1 MPLKSGFLRE
11 HKESPCTEPEYIST
25 CRLHGLGFEHG
36 TDAAFTQKDLFER
49 CTNMKAMILAAGR
62 GERLRPHTDITPKP
76 LIQVGKHRL
85 IEYHLLNL
93 AKAGIEDIVINISW
107 LADQIRETLGDGS
120 NYSLNIIYSDE
131 GDEAL
136 ETAGGIIN
144 AIPRLGDGP
153 FIVINGDI
161 WCDYDLSRLINSR
174 TEHQAHLVL
183 VNNPEHNKEGDFAIE
198 QGLIKNTG
206 DNKLTYSGIGLYTRE
221 FFADTDPGK
230 KALAP
235 ILRKKSA
242 LNKVSGEHYNGRWV
256 DIGTIERLAQLR
268 SYLS

>member
-1 MPLKSGFLRE
+1 
-11 HKESPCTEPEYIST
+11 
-25 CRLHGLGFEHG
+25 
-36 TDAAFTQKDLFER
+36 
-49 CTNMKAMILAAGR
+49 MKAMILAAGR

-76 LIQVGKHRL
+76 LIQVGRHRL

-93 AKAGIEDIVINISW
+93 ARAGIEDIVINISW
-107 LADQIRETLGDGS
+107 LADQIRDTLGDGS
-120 NYSLNIIYSDE
+120 NYSLNITYSDE

-144 AIPRLGDGP
+144 ALPYLDDEA

-161 WCDYDLSRLINSR
+161 WCDYDLSSLVNRQM
-174 TEHQAHLVL
+174 EHEAHLVL
-183 VNNPEHNKEGDFAIE
+183 VNNPEHNAEGDFALE
-198 QGLIKNTG
+198 QDLIKNSG
-206 DNKLTYSGIGLYTRE
+206 DKKLTFSGIGVYTRK

-235 ILRKKSA
+235 ILRKKSE
-242 LNKVSGEHYNGRWV
+242 LSKISGEYYNGQWI

>member
-1 MPLKSGFLRE
+1 
-11 HKESPCTEPEYIST
+11 
-25 CRLHGLGFEHG
+25 
-36 TDAAFTQKDLFER
+36 
-49 CTNMKAMILAAGR
+49 MKAMILAAGR

-85 IEYHLLNL
+85 IEHHLLNL
-93 AKAGIEDIVINISW
+93 ASAGIKDIVINISW
-107 LADQIRETLGDGS
+107 LADQIREALGDGS
-120 NYSLNIIYSDE
+120 NYSLNITYSDE

-144 AIPRLGDGP
+144 ALPLLGDEA

-161 WCDYDLSRLINSR
+161 WCDYDLSSLANRQMDH
-174 TEHQAHLVL
+174 EAHLVL
-183 VNNPEHNKEGDFAIE
+183 VNNPEHNPEGDFALE

-206 DNKLTYSGIGLYTRE
+206 DRKLTYSGIGLYTRE
-221 FFADTDPGK
+221 FFAETDPGK

-235 ILRKKSA
+235 ILRKKSE
-242 LNKVSGEHYNGRWV
+242 LNKVSGEYYTGQWV

>member
-1 MPLKSGFLRE
+1 
-11 HKESPCTEPEYIST
+11 
-25 CRLHGLGFEHG
+25 
-36 TDAAFTQKDLFER
+36 
-49 CTNMKAMILAAGR
+49 MKAMILAAGR

-93 AKAGIEDIVINISW
+93 AKAGISDVIINISW
-107 LADQIRETLGDGS
+107 LADQIRHTLGGGDE
-120 NYSLNIIYSDE
+120 YALNISYSDE

-136 ETAGGIIN
+136 ETAGGIIK
-144 AIPRLGDGP
+144 ALPYLGDDP

-161 WCDYDLSRLINSR
+161 WCDYELSRLMNLDLR
-174 TEHQAHLVL
+174 HEAHLVL
-183 VNNPEHNKEGDFAIE
+183 VNNPEHNTGGDFAIE
-198 QGLIKNTG
+198 QGLIRNTG
-206 DNKLTYSGIGLYTRE
+206 ENKLTYSGIGLYTPE
-221 FFADTDPGK
+221 FFEGTSPGK

-235 ILRKKSA
+235 ILRKKSE
-242 LNKVSGEHYNGRWV
+242 LDKVGGEIHNGQWV

>member
-93 AKAGIEDIVINISW
+93 AKAGIEDIVINTSW

-161 WCDYDLSRLINSR
+161 WCDYDLSRLINRR

>member
-1 MPLKSGFLRE
+1 
-11 HKESPCTEPEYIST
+11 
-25 CRLHGLGFEHG
+25 
-36 TDAAFTQKDLFER
+36 
-49 CTNMKAMILAAGR
+49 MKTMILAAGR

-85 IEYHLLNL
+85 IEYHLINL
-93 AKAGIEDIVINISW
+93 AKAGLKDVVINISW

-120 NYSLNIIYSDE
+120 NYSLNITYTDE
-131 GDEAL
+131 GAEAL

-144 AIPRLGDGP
+144 AMPYLGDEP

-161 WCDYDLSRLINSR
+161 WCDYDFNRLVNRSL
-174 TEHQAHLVL
+174 EYEAHLVL
-183 VNNPEHNKEGDFAIE
+183 VNNPEHNTEGDFALE
-198 QGLIKNTG
+198 NGMIKNTG
-206 DNKLTYSGIGLYTRE
+206 DERLTYSGIGLYSQD
-221 FFADTDPGK
+221 FFAETKPGK

-235 ILRKKSA
+235 MLRKKSE
-242 LNKVSGEHYNGRWV
+242 LNKVSGEIHNGQWV

>member
-1 MPLKSGFLRE
+1 MR
-11 HKESPCTEPEYIST
+11 
-25 CRLHGLGFEHG
+25 
-36 TDAAFTQKDLFER
+36 
-49 CTNMKAMILAAGR
+49 AMILAAGR

-93 AKAGIEDIVINISW
+93 AKAGIKDVVINISW

-120 NYSLNIIYSDE
+120 NYSLDIIYSDE
-131 GDEAL
+131 GEEAL
-136 ETAGGIIN
+136 ETAGGIIK
-144 AIPRLGDGP
+144 AMPHLGDKP

-161 WCDYDLSRLINSR
+161 WCDYDLSTLTNR
-174 TEHQAHLVL
+174 TPEHEAHLVL
-183 VNNPEHNKEGDFAIE
+183 VKNPEHNTEGDFALE
-198 QGLIKNTG
+198 NGLIKNSG
-206 DNKLTYSGIGLYTRE
+206 EHKLTYSGIGLYTPA
-221 FFADTDPGK
+221 FFAGIQPGK

-235 ILRKKSA
+235 ILRKKSED
-242 LNKVSGEHYNGRWV
+242 NKISGEIYNGEWV

>member
-1 MPLKSGFLRE
+1 
-11 HKESPCTEPEYIST
+11 
-25 CRLHGLGFEHG
+25 
-36 TDAAFTQKDLFER
+36 
-49 CTNMKAMILAAGR
+49 MILAAGR

-93 AKAGIEDIVINISW
+93 AGAGIKDIVINISW
-107 LADQIRETLGDGS
+107 LADQIREALGDGS
-120 NYSLNIIYSDE
+120 NYSLNITYSDE

-144 AIPRLGDGP
+144 ALPLLGDEA

-161 WCDYDLSRLINSR
+161 WCDYDLSSLVNRQMDH
-174 TEHQAHLVL
+174 EAHLVL
-183 VNNPEHNKEGDFAIE
+183 VKNPEHNTEGDFALE
-198 QGLIKNTG
+198 QGLIKNNG
-206 DNKLTYSGIGLYTRE
+206 DRKLTYSGIGLYTHR
-221 FFADTDPGK
+221 FFAETDPGK

-235 ILRKKSA
+235 ILRKKSE
-242 LNKVSGEHYNGRWV
+242 LNKVSGEYYNGQWV

>member
-1 MPLKSGFLRE
+1 MR
-11 HKESPCTEPEYIST
+11 
-25 CRLHGLGFEHG
+25 
-36 TDAAFTQKDLFER
+36 
-49 CTNMKAMILAAGR
+49 AMILAAGR

-93 AKAGIEDIVINISW
+93 AKAGIKDVVINISW

-120 NYSLNIIYSDE
+120 NYSLDIIYSDE
-131 GDEAL
+131 GEEAL

-144 AIPRLGDGP
+144 AMPHLGDKP

-161 WCDYDLSRLINSR
+161 WCDYDLSTLTTRIP
-174 TEHQAHLVL
+174 EHEAHLVL
-183 VNNPEHNKEGDFAIE
+183 VKNPEHNTAGDFALE
-198 QGLIKNTG
+198 NGLIKNSG
-206 DNKLTYSGIGLYTRE
+206 ENKLTYSGIGLYTPA
-221 FFADTDPGK
+221 FFAGIQPGK

-235 ILRKKSA
+235 ILRKKSED
-242 LNKVSGEHYNGRWV
+242 NKISGEIYNGEWV

>member
-1 MPLKSGFLRE
+1 
-11 HKESPCTEPEYIST
+11 
-25 CRLHGLGFEHG
+25 
-36 TDAAFTQKDLFER
+36 
-49 CTNMKAMILAAGR
+49 MKAMILAAGR

-93 AKAGIEDIVINISW
+93 ARAGISDVVINISW

-144 AIPRLGDGP
+144 AMSHLGDEA

-161 WCDYDLSRLINSR
+161 WCDYDLSAL
-174 TEHQAHLVL
+174 TGMTLEHEAHLVL
-183 VNNPEHNKEGDFAIE
+183 VKNPEHNTEGDFALE
-198 QGLIKNTG
+198 NGLVKNSG
-206 DNKLTYSGIGLYTRE
+206 ENKLTYSGIGLYTPA
-221 FFADTDPGK
+221 FFGGIQPGK
-230 KALAP
+230 RALAP
-235 ILRKKSA
+235 ILRKKSDQS
-242 LNKVSGEHYNGRWV
+242 KVSGEIHNGEWV

>member
-1 MPLKSGFLRE
+1 
-11 HKESPCTEPEYIST
+11 
-25 CRLHGLGFEHG
+25 
-36 TDAAFTQKDLFER
+36 
-49 CTNMKAMILAAGR
+49 MKAMILAAGR

-93 AKAGIEDIVINISW
+93 ARAGIKDVVINISW
-107 LADQIRETLGDGS
+107 LADQIREALGDGS
-120 NYSLNIIYSDE
+120 NYSLNISYSDE

-144 AIPRLGDGP
+144 ALPLLVDEA

-161 WCDYDLSRLINSR
+161 WCDYDFSSLVNRQIDH
-174 TEHQAHLVL
+174 EAHLVL
-183 VNNPEHNKEGDFAIE
+183 VNNPEHNTEGDFALE
-198 QGLIKNTG
+198 QGLVKNTG
-206 DNKLTYSGIGLYTRE
+206 DNQLTYSGIGLYTRE
-221 FFADTDPGK
+221 FFAETDPGK

-235 ILRKKSA
+235 ILRKKSD
-242 LNKVSGEHYNGRWV
+242 LNKVSGEYYNGQWV

>member
-1 MPLKSGFLRE
+1 
-11 HKESPCTEPEYIST
+11 
-25 CRLHGLGFEHG
+25 
-36 TDAAFTQKDLFER
+36 
-49 CTNMKAMILAAGR
+49 MKAMILAAGR

-76 LIQVGKHRL
+76 LIQVGRHRL

-93 AKAGIEDIVINISW
+93 ARAGIEDIVINISW

-120 NYSLNIIYSDE
+120 NYSLNITYSDE

-144 AIPRLGDGP
+144 ALPYLDDEA

-161 WCDYDLSRLINSR
+161 WCDYDLSSLVNRR
-174 TEHQAHLVL
+174 MEHEAHLVL
-183 VNNPEHNKEGDFAIE
+183 VNNPEHNTEGDFALE
-198 QGLIKNTG
+198 QGLIKNSG
-206 DNKLTYSGIGLYTRE
+206 DEQLTYSGIGLYTHE
-221 FFADTDPGK
+221 FFADTEPGK

-235 ILRKKSA
+235 ILRKKSE
-242 LNKVSGEHYNGRWV
+242 LNQVSGEYYNGQWV